1 MHTAEKIFTVKTT
14 IGVIGSGSWGTALV
28 NLLTQNGYHVNWFV
42 QTQQIREH
50 VYAHGHNPHYLSSA
64 ALNMSRLRVT
74 VKIDD
79 LIEASSIIIL
89 VVPSAF
95 LHSVLTKSAYP
106 LKDKKVVSA
115 VKGIIPETNE
125 IVAEYLFR
133 EFNVPREHFAMIAG
147 PSHAEEVS
155 SEKLTYLTVASEYVD
170 LAKDV
175 KGLLQNHHIRVKI
188 SHDIVG
194 TEFAAVAKN
203 VYAIAAGIYHGLGYG
218 DNFQAVLVCNAAQ
231 EMREFMSKVCR
242 VKADIIESAYLGD
255 LLVTMYS
262 QYSRNRNFGVMIGKG
277 YSVKYAR
284 MEMLQVAE
292 GYYGAKGLAH
302 FMDKLN
308 IDMPIARSVFEVLY
322 NGESAASIF
331 SDLTTG
337 MS

>member
-1 MHTAEKIFTVKTT
+1 MKTT

-42 QTQQIREH
+42 QSQEIREH
-50 VYAHGHNPHYLSSA
+50 VYEYGHNPHYLSSA
-64 ALNMSRLRVT
+64 SLNMSRLRVT
-74 VKIDD
+74 IKIDD

-95 LHSVLTKSAYP
+95 LHSVLSKSTYP

-115 VKGIIPETNE
+115 VKGIIPESNE
-125 IVAEYLFR
+125 IVADYLFR

-155 SEKLTYLTVASEYVD
+155 SEKLTYLTVASEHVD
-170 LAKDV
+170 LAKEL
-175 KGLLQNHHIRVKI
+175 KLLLKNHHINVKI

-218 DNFQAVLVCNAAQ
+218 DNFQAVLVCNATQ

-242 VKADIIESAYLGD
+242 VNADIIESAYLGD

-284 MEMLQVAE
+284 MEMLQIAE

-302 FMDKLN
+302 FMEKLN
-308 IDMPIARSVFEVLY
+308 IDMPIAEAVFNVLY
-322 NGESAASIF
+322 EGQNASNVF
-331 SDLTTG
+331 SELTNEL
-337 MS
+337 S